1 MQKHIYHFSYDD
13 QDDALSSLA
22 HYYDVDI
29 DVLKFKFPQVM
40 SYIQSLKD
48 EHVYDKAVESGMLQT
63 NIALLINPK
72 FQEKEHSI
80 LRISFYHRCST
91 DGTAT
96 WFKDGL
102 LNNVAGIQAYLE
114 KVITLIPEINPL
126 IDQNK
131 IIRVS
136 KEKAM
141 DEEKV
146 ELDGING
153 FYRYFDA
160 QHRDNSGFNFPE
172 IFIDMGIYETVKAQ
186 LASKLTPTIVKF
198 FVDLE
203 MSEVN
208 YILEKYW
215 YSVWLGDEVATTIGL
230 NAGRG
235 KTIPYHHIQQ
245 IYYLENVC

>member
-1 MQKHIYHFSYDD
+1 MQQHIYHFSYDH

-22 HYYDVDI
+22 YYYDVDI
-29 DVLKFKFPQVM
+29 DVLKFKLPQLI

-48 EHVYDKAVESGMLQT
+48 KHLYEEATESGMLQT
-63 NIALLINPK
+63 NIALFINPN

-91 DGTAT
+91 DGTAV
-96 WFKDGL
+96 WFKEGL
-102 LNNVAGIQAYLE
+102 LNNVEGIQAYIS
-114 KVITLIPEINPL
+114 KVSAFIPEINTL
-126 IDQNK
+126 IDQDK

-136 KEKAM
+136 KIKSM

-153 FYRYFDA
+153 FYRYSDA
-160 QHRDNSGFNFPE
+160 QHVENSGFNFPE
-172 IFIDMGIYETVKAQ
+172 IFMNMGIYKKVREQ
-186 LASKLTPTIVKF
+186 LASNLKPTIVKF
-198 FVDLE
+198 FVDRE

-208 YILEKYW
+208 HILAKYW
-215 YSVWLGDEVATTIGL
+215 YSLWLGDEDVTTIGA

-245 IYYLENVC
+245 IYYLESIC